1 MMLDKIGIMGNTQ
14 GVMDNNRPAKK
25 KPVMA
30 NQTWPDFNN
39 CVLLSASLLM
49 LGAVVALVAA
59 LGAAVAIG
67 SKATVRVFLIG
78 A

>member
-14 GVMDNNRPAKK
+14 GVMDNNKPAKK
-25 KPVMA
+25 KPVIA

-49 LGAVVALVAA
+49 LGPVVGA
-59 LGAAVAIG
+59 LGAAVEIG

>member
-39 CVLLSASLLM
+39 CVLLSVSLLR
-49 LGAVVALVAA
+49 LVGVAGV

-67 SKATVRVFLIG
+67 SKVTVRVFLIG